1 MTLDEPSAA
10 DRSQVES
17 DSSGMRTGREDRC
30 ITDAIVSEA
39 EGALQSL
46 KDKLSEQ
53 EAQAAASGSLEVA
66 LAAGQ

>member
-1 MTLDEPSAA
+1 
-10 DRSQVES
+10 
-17 DSSGMRTGREDRC
+17 MRTGREDRC

-53 EAQAAASGSLEVA
+53 EAQAEASGSLEVA
-66 LAAGQ
+66 LGAGQ